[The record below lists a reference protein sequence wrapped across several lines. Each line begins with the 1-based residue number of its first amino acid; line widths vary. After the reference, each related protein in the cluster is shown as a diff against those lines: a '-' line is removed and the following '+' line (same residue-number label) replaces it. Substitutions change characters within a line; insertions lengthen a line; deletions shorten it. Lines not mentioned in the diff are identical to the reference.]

1 MKRTAAAIAVTLA
14 LVLPAQSDAQVVLK
28 GSDLTESALIDALT
42 PRAGTRNLAREPS
55 RAASQN
61 PAASILI
68 TFETNSTELTSQAKD
83 QLDTVGRALA
93 SNRLSEFT
101 FLLEGHADVVF
112 GSRFKGAHAQR
123 VLEIQHHYV
132 DVPVE
137 LEMLEPVVDQYQ
149 VVGFPAGDVPHGRF
163 QRFFGVVIIPG
174 CLAHQEGGIG
184 KD

>member
-101 FLLEGHADVVF
+101 FLLEGHADPRGTSEHNQWLSEGRARAVRQYLVANHKIDQ
-112 GSRFKGAHAQR
+112 SRLR
-123 VLEIQHHYV
+123 S
-132 DVPVE
+132 
-137 LEMLEPVVDQYQ
+137 
-149 VVGFPAGDVPHGRF
+149 
-163 QRFFGVVIIPG
+163 
-174 CLAHQEGGIG
+174 IG
-184 KD
+184 KGDREPLNKADPAAAENRRVTIVTMAN